1 MMRRS
6 VMLLLATLAFGL
18 PNAVTARDEPPPP
31 VMTPEHEAGR
41 KAVQAKDWQG
51 ALKLL
56 RVAEQKEPKNADV
69 HNLLGFAYRHT
80 GNLEQAFKHYDV
92 ALKIDPRHLGAHEYV
107 GEAYLM
113 ANNLPKAEQ
122 HLAELKRHCN
132 RVCEE
137 RDDLEKA
144 IAEYRKRNPA
154 R

>member
-1 MMRRS
+1 MQRS
-6 VMLLLATLAFGL
+6 VVLLLAALAFGGS
-18 PNAVTARDEPPPP
+18 PAVSARDEPPPE
-31 VMTPEHEAGR
+31 VVTPEHEAGR

-56 RVAEQKEPKNADV
+56 LAAEKKEPRNADV
-69 HNLLGFAYRHT
+69 QNLLGFAYRHT
-80 GNLEQAFKHYDV
+80 GNLEQAFKHYDI

-107 GEAYLM
+107 GEAYLL
-113 ANNLPKAEQ
+113 ANNVAKAEQ
-122 HLAELKRHCN
+122 HLAELRRHCQ

-144 IAEYRKRNPA
+144 IAEYRKRNPG